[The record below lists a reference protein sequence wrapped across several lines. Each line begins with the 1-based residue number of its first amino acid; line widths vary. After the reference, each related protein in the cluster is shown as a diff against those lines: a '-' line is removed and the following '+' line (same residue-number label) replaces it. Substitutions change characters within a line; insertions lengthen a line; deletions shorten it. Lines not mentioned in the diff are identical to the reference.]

1 MSQESKKTIQDA
13 KKRLAKAEKEL
24 LDAKRALRKTEIH
37 QARAIQAPKHVKIT
51 PAMFQTSGV
60 KNLGALGTY
69 LWTIQQDE
77 KKGKD
82 SLTLIRRGVDIPIGT
97 GPAKSYYLHWDDKKW
112 YVNGNKVSS
121 IDTSLFRVG
130 DVINFGG
137 YRDTL
142 SFYVL
147 PDGSLIQNEGDT
159 LDVPLRVTLYTNN
172 VLQKYK
178 NFVEWDR
185 IGRFTVNENDVCIKK
200 YLPQPK
206 NKRFQIYIKDQ
217 KIVEIWA
224 V

>member
-1 MSQESKKTIQDA
+1 MSQESKKATQDA
-13 KKRLAKAEKEL
+13 KKRLAKA
-24 LDAKRALRKTEIH
+24 
-37 QARAIQAPKHVKIT
+37 PKHVKIT
-51 PAMFQTSGV
+51 AAMFQTSGV
-60 KNLGALGTY
+60 KNMGALGTY
-69 LWTIQQDE
+69 RWTIQHDE

-82 SLTLIRRGVDIPIGT
+82 SLTLIRRGSEIPTGT
-97 GPAKSYYLHWDDKKW
+97 GLAKSYYLNKDDEKW

-137 YRDTL
+137 YRDSL

-147 PDGSLIQNEGDT
+147 PNGSLVQNEGLGNGT
-159 LDVPLRVTLYTNN
+159 LDVPLSVTQYTNN
-172 VLQKYK
+172 VLQKDK

-185 IGRFTVNENDVCIKK
+185 IARFTVNENDVCIKK
-200 YLPQPK
+200 YLPQQEQPK